1 MDPRITE
8 IERTQVRSDLPAF
21 APGDTVRV
29 RVRVS
34 EGAKTRIQAFEGICI
49 ARKGGKLSE
58 TFTVRKISGGV
69 GVERIFPMHSPSIA
83 GIEVV
88 RRGHVR
94 RAKLYYLRARRGKSA
109 RVRERRWWEGG
120 GLSPKGPRSLRLPT
134 RPQRS
139 RRRSPHRLPARPAT
153 KPRRQPSK
161 RGPMARTAPTDY
173 EREAW
178 ERGLARVVG
187 VDEAGCGPLAG
198 PVVAAA
204 VALKPGQNLE
214 GVYDSKALSRKQ
226 REELAREIRD
236 QVLAF
241 SIAAASTREIER
253 LNIRRATSLAMR
265 RAVRRLPFEP
275 ELLLVDGR
283 SVPGLGEHTAI
294 VKGDRL
300 SLSIA
305 CASILS
311 KTVRDRLMD
320 RLSSR
325 YPAYGWDENKGY
337 GTGQHL
343 AAIREHGPTPH
354 HRCTWAPIA
363 QTELLLEA

>member
-1 MDPRITE
+1 
-8 IERTQVRSDLPAF
+8 
-21 APGDTVRV
+21 
-29 RVRVS
+29 
-34 EGAKTRIQAFEGICI
+34 
-49 ARKGGKLSE
+49 
-58 TFTVRKISGGV
+58 
-69 GVERIFPMHSPSIA
+69 
-83 GIEVV
+83 
-88 RRGHVR
+88 
-94 RAKLYYLRARRGKSA
+94 
-109 RVRERRWWEGG
+109 
-120 GLSPKGPRSLRLPT
+120 
-134 RPQRS
+134 
-139 RRRSPHRLPARPAT
+139 
-153 KPRRQPSK
+153 
-161 RGPMARTAPTDY
+161 MARTAPTDY

-178 ERGLARVVG
+178 DRGLEKVVG

-204 VALKPGQNLE
+204 VVLKPGQHLE

-226 REELAREIRD
+226 REELALEIRD
-236 QVLAF
+236 RVLAF
-241 SIAAASTREIER
+241 SVAAASTREIDR
-253 LNIRRATSLAMR
+253 FNIRRATSLAMR
-265 RAVRRLPFEP
+265 RAVRGLPFDP

-283 SVPGLGEHTAI
+283 HMPELGEHTAI

-320 RLSSR
+320 KLSRR

-363 QTELLLEA
+363 QPELPLEV

>member
-1 MDPRITE
+1 
-8 IERTQVRSDLPAF
+8 
-21 APGDTVRV
+21 
-29 RVRVS
+29 
-34 EGAKTRIQAFEGICI
+34 
-49 ARKGGKLSE
+49 
-58 TFTVRKISGGV
+58 
-69 GVERIFPMHSPSIA
+69 
-83 GIEVV
+83 
-88 RRGHVR
+88 
-94 RAKLYYLRARRGKSA
+94 
-109 RVRERRWWEGG
+109 
-120 GLSPKGPRSLRLPT
+120 
-134 RPQRS
+134 
-139 RRRSPHRLPARPAT
+139 
-153 KPRRQPSK
+153 
-161 RGPMARTAPTDY
+161 MARTAPTDY

-178 ERGLARVVG
+178 GRGLDRVVG

-204 VALKPGQNLE
+204 VALRPGQNLE
-214 GVYDSKALSRKQ
+214 GVFDSKALSGKQ
-226 REELAREIRD
+226 REELALEIRD
-236 QVLAF
+236 RVLAF
-241 SIAAASTREIER
+241 SVAAASTREIDR
-253 LNIRRATSLAMR
+253 FNIRRATSLAMR
-265 RAVRRLPFEP
+265 RAVRGLPFDP

-283 SVPGLGEHTAI
+283 HMPELGAHTAI

-311 KTVRDRLMD
+311 KTVRDRLMV

-363 QTELLLEA
+363 QPELPLEV